1 MTMNRSRSIAAALL
15 GVALLSACGDNAVQK
30 ITTALPG
37 SAIRFYNFGVCGTTP
52 TATTSCMPS
61 VNFYANDTKMTAV
74 SSTTGAESS
83 LGTAYTAVGNN
94 GLYSGIVPGPY
105 TISGRISAAGP
116 DKDVPVSNTPVT
128 IVDGKIYSYYLSG
141 FYNTTA
147 KTVDSFILEDALP
160 AIDFSVSNVRF
171 VNAIANANPMT
182 LYAKN
187 TTTGIETAIGAE
199 IAYKNAG
206 VFVPLA
212 PGTYDLSTRYSGSS
226 TNVISR
232 TAVALTPAKVYTV
245 TARGDITITSTTAI
259 NRPFLDNNANR

>member
-1 MTMNRSRSIAAALL
+1 MTMNRSRSLAALL
-15 GVALLSACGDNAVQK
+15 SVALLSACGDNAVQK

-61 VNFYANDTKMTAV
+61 VNFYANDTKMTAI

-94 GLYSGIVPGPY
+94 GLYSGITPGQY
-105 TISGRISAAGP
+105 TISGRMSAAGA

-128 IVDGKIYSYYLSG
+128 IVDGKIYTYYLSG
-141 FYNTTA
+141 FYNTAA
-147 KTVDSFILEDALP
+147 KTVDSFITEDALP
-160 AIDFSVSNVRF
+160 AIDFSVSSVRF

-187 TTTGIETAIGAE
+187 TTTGTETAIGGE
-199 IAYKNAG
+199 MAYKGAG
-206 VFVPLA
+206 AFVSLA
-212 PGTYDLSTRYSGSS
+212 PGTYDLSTRYAGSS
-226 TNVISR
+226 TNAIAR
-232 TAVALTPAKVYTV
+232 TAVAFTPAKVYTV

-259 NRPFLDNNANR
+259 NRPFLDNTANR